1 MKVQWSFCQWV
12 NRKNTTRII
21 QHLKDFCKIAP
32 VKVKRKMVTETF
44 CELIDDHGEKI
55 PDNKI
60 GEGNDKIPNAR
71 NHNYESTT
79 VKRKINH
86 PVNKYI
92 YREIPE
98 EQQVILVRVKI
109 CG

>member
-1 MKVQWSFCQWV
+1 
-12 NRKNTTRII
+12 
-21 QHLKDFCKIAP
+21 
-32 VKVKRKMVTETF
+32 MVTEIF
-44 CELIDDHGEKI
+44 CEVMDDHDERI
-55 PDNKI
+55 ADNKI

-79 VKRKINH
+79 VKSKVND

-98 EQQVILVRVKI
+98 ERQVILVRV
-109 CG
+109 